1 MRGEILIRGGMV
13 MDGSGAPAMRADVLV
28 RGDRIEDVGR
38 FPDARAG
45 RVIDA
50 SGLAVAPGFI
60 DVHTHL
66 DFLLPSPRHAETL
79 ESWARQGVTTLVAGN
94 CGFSPAPV
102 APVVRSEVST
112 YWSFALPRNG
122 LEYEWSTMAEFF
134 QHLER
139 VGQVF
144 NVAILTGQ
152 NVLRA
157 TAMGAF
163 SSRRPRADELA
174 EMKHMLRESLAAGS
188 IGLSLGLFYAPGIYA
203 DSDEVSELASVLSE
217 FGAPLVPHTRGL
229 SVTYD
234 KAVEEV
240 VAIAE
245 KHRVPLHLSHH
256 AGGTLGEKG
265 TRAGALRA
273 VAGAL
278 DRGLAIG
285 HDNIPWACG
294 PTTVLALLPPR
305 LFADGV
311 AGGLQALRDADVR
324 RQVIEELE
332 NAVPTWPTWEN
343 GWWTDKFLNFSS
355 LYGGFRRQENRRF
368 AGRSLHEIAEELGKE
383 PYQALFD
390 LLVEEEGRLF
400 MTGGLFDLPLG
411 DDFVAH
417 LLEDPRCSVMTDIV
431 GADFDHGNPVAYGA
445 FPKVVGNLARD
456 RGVMSQE
463 EAVRRMTSLPASQM
477 QLTDRGE
484 IRRGAFADIAVFD
497 PDKIA
502 NRASYAEPDR
512 AAEGIECVFVNGVPV
527 LEGGHYRSD
536 ARAGQVLRRG

>member
-1 MRGEILIRGGMV
+1 VSGEILIRGGVV
-13 MDGSGAPAMRADVLV
+13 MDGRGAPAVRADVLV
-28 RGDRIEDVGR
+28 RGSRIEDVGR
-38 FPDARAG
+38 FPEARTG

-50 SGLAVAPGFI
+50 TGLAVAPGFI

-66 DFLLPSPRHAETL
+66 DFLLPSPRHAEAL
-79 ESWARQGVTTLVAGN
+79 ESWARQGVTTIVAGN

-102 APVVRSEVST
+102 APAVQSEVST
-112 YWSFALPRNG
+112 YWSFALPRDG
-122 LEYEWSTMAEFF
+122 LDYEWSNMAEFF
-134 QHLER
+134 RHLEG
-139 VGQVF
+139 VGQAF

-157 TAMGAF
+157 SAMGAF
-163 SSRRPRADELA
+163 SSRRPREDELA
-174 EMKHMLRESLAAGS
+174 EMKRMLRESLAAGS

-203 DSDEVSELASVLSE
+203 DSDEVSELASVLTE

-240 VAIAE
+240 IAIAE
-245 KHRVPLHLSHH
+245 RHGVPLHLSHH

-273 VAGAL
+273 VARAL

-305 LFADGV
+305 LFAKGV
-311 AGGLQALRDADVR
+311 ARGLEALRDVDVR
-324 RQVIEELE
+324 ERVIDELE

-343 GWWTDKFLNFSS
+343 GWWTDKFLGFSS
-355 LYGGFRRQENRRF
+355 RYAGFRKRENRHL
-368 AGRSLHEIAEELGKE
+368 AGRTLSEIAEELGRE

-390 LLVEEEGRLF
+390 LLIEEEGRMF
-400 MTGGLFDLPLG
+400 MTGGLFDQPLG
-411 DDFVAH
+411 DDFVVH

-445 FPKVVGNLARD
+445 FPKVIGNLARD
-456 RGVMSQE
+456 RGAMSQE
-463 EAVRRMTSLPASQM
+463 EAVRRMTSQPAAQM
-477 QLTDRGE
+477 QLADRGE
-484 IRRGAFADIAVFD
+484 IRKGAFADITIFD
-497 PDKIA
+497 PDGIA
-502 NRASYAEPDR
+502 NRASYAQPRR
-512 AAEGIECVFVNGVPV
+512 AAEGIECVLINGVPV
-527 LEGGHYRSD
+527 LEGGEYRAD
-536 ARAGQVLRRG
+536 ARAGQVLRRS